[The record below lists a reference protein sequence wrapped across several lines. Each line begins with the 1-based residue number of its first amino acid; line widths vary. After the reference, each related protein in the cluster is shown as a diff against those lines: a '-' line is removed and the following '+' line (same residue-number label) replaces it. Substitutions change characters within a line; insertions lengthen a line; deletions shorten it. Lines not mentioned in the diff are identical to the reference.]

1 MIFPDCFT
9 VRFTGPSLT
18 ASQQSTLLQ
27 GSSSAL
33 GPYKA
38 TGGHCAN
45 QKDLQVTGLTQLT
58 GASPAVRTTLFVP
71 VICALMSKF
80 LRYLWL

>member
-1 MIFPDCFT
+1 MIFRDCFT
-9 VRFTGPSLT
+9 VRFTGTLT
-18 ASQQSTLLQ
+18 ASQQSTLMQ

-38 TGGHCAN
+38 TGDHCAN
-45 QKDLQVTGLTQLT
+45 EKGLQVTGLTQLT
-58 GASPAVRTTLFVP
+58 GASPVVRTTVFVP

-80 LRYLWL
+80 LRYFWL